1 MSSQPLPPFRLRAS
15 RGAEADG
22 LRLRADARVVVE
34 LGKAWRSVAAAA
46 APKEVAMLGR
56 NSSKPQTTLVS
67 QDSSAGPT
75 SNGGPLLT
83 IVGASAKL
91 EGKFEITNSIQIECE
106 VGGELSVGGKLVIGE
121 KGVVSAN
128 VQTVDAVIMGVYE
141 GNMVAT
147 GNVEIAETGR
157 VTGNIETDSLVISK
171 GGFFNGNVVKSK
183 GDDAAVGPRPV
194 HLVDGARAV
203 TTQR

>member
-1 MSSQPLPPFRLRAS
+1 
-15 RGAEADG
+15 
-22 LRLRADARVVVE
+22 
-34 LGKAWRSVAAAA
+34 
-46 APKEVAMLGR
+46 MLGR

-67 QDSSAGPT
+67 QDSSAGPA

-91 EGKFEITNSIQIECE
+91 EGKFEITDSIQIECE

-121 KGVVSAN
+121 KGVVNAN

-141 GNMVAT
+141 GNVA
-147 GNVEIAETGR
+147 IAETGR